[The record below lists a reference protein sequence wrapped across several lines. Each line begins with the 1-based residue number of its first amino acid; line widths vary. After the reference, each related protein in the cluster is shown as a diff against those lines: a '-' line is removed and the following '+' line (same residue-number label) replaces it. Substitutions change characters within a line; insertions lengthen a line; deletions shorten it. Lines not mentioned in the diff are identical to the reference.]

1 MSDFLWVGFGG
12 LIGANAR
19 FLLVKLTSSSLPN
32 WFKGSFLHPTLIVNI
47 VGSFILAAFLSLAS
61 QRIQI
66 PESVR
71 LFLAIGFCGSFTTF
85 STFTLELINLHSER
99 GWWIT
104 LLSAI
109 LHNGVCIAVAF
120 LGWRLA
126 EAR

>member
-19 FLLVKLTSSSLPN
+19 FLLVKLTSNSLPN

-109 LHNGVCIAVAF
+109 LHNGFCIAVAF

>member
-1 MSDFLWVGFGG
+1 MSDFFWVGFGG

-19 FLLVKLTSSSLPN
+19 FLLVKLTSNSLPN

-66 PESVR
+66 PESIR

-109 LHNGVCIAVAF
+109 LHNGACIAAAF